1 MSTRKDNIS
10 VSDVMILTKDV
21 PLVNEKEILKVA
33 LEKMSLTHLGIICVT
48 DAANVLLGICTDGD
62 IRRKLLKIQK
72 PFSALLGDDVLDH
85 SIRTPI
91 TIGPDASLSDAV
103 KLMGSKKI
111 WDIPVVSDDGILVGL
126 LHLHPAVEA
135 LMASE

>member
-1 MSTRKDNIS
+1 MSIRKINFM
-10 VSDVMILTKDV
+10 VRDVMILTKDA

-33 LEKMSLTHLGIICVT
+33 LERMSLTHLGIICIT
-48 DAANVLLGICTDGD
+48 NANNVLLGILTDGD

-91 TIGPDASLSDAV
+91 IIGPDASLSDAV
-103 KLMGSKKI
+103 RLMGSKKI
-111 WDIPVVSDDGILVGL
+111 WDIPVVSDDGLLVGL

-135 LMASE
+135 LIATE